1 MFHIPSRFTIARD
14 CFSLFVEEK
23 NKLRALLAS
32 ECQRVSLT
40 TDTWTSIQNVSY
52 LCLTTH
58 FIDSNWNV
66 HKRILNFS
74 IVKSHKGINISNIV
88 DLCMEEWDLSKVMC
102 ITVDNA
108 SSNDIAVQQLKKKL
122 MKRNAFVLGGEAFS
136 HGVFCSYSSIN
147 Y

>member
-1 MFHIPSRFTIARD
+1 MS
-14 CFSLFVEEK
+14 K
-23 NKLRALLAS
+23 G
-32 ECQRVSLT
+32 VSLT

-66 HKRILNFS
+66 HKRILNFTV
-74 IVKSHKGINISNIV
+74 VKSHKGINIINIV

-108 SSNDIAVQQLKKKL
+108 SSNDIVVQQLKK
-122 MKRNAFVLGGEAFS
+122 N
-136 HGVFCSYSSIN
+136 
-147 Y
+147 